1 MSGVY
6 NQMDS
11 YSSTYNTILGCKKE
25 LFCYPS
31 ANSAQN
37 DCMIST
43 LDYHKSQLFFPIFS
57 TKIVTYNA
65 NPQIINSHL
74 FFHTYPNI
82 F

>member
-1 MSGVY
+1 
-6 NQMDS
+6 MDS
-11 YSSTYNTILGCKKE
+11 YSSTYNTILDYKKE
-25 LFCYPS
+25 FFCYPS

-37 DCMIST
+37 DCKIST
-43 LDYHKSQLFFPIFS
+43 LDCHKFQLFFLIFS

-65 NPQIINSHL
+65 NPQIINFLSFHL